1 MCKFRGVVKT
11 RQVRR
16 ALSKLG
22 CRLLRQ
28 SGSHETWETP
38 SGRRLPVVL
47 INEDDLR
54 NRVVKAILTALIA
67 EGLMPEGSQLRDL
80 GGV

>member
-1 MCKFRGVVKT
+1 MCKFKGVVKT

-38 SGRRLPVVL
+38 SGRKLPIVL

-54 NRVVKAILTALIA
+54 NRIVKAILTALIA
-67 EGLMPEGSQLRDL
+67 EGLMSPESELRDL
-80 GGV
+80 NNL